1 MIFSW
6 TQVTATTETGTGRPG
21 YGPEK
26 AADGN
31 VTSYWMGD
39 FDVGA
44 VAEPVI
50 NSEAKLYSISVDSDG
65 VWFVEIRRRVKIQDT
80 LNASAQGMTV
90 HV

>member
-1 MIFSW
+1 M
-6 TQVTATTETGTGRPG
+6 TATTETGTGRPG

-50 NSEAKLYSISVDSDG
+50 NSEAKLYKCG
-65 VWFVEIRRRVKIQDT
+65 FRWEFGLLKFEEGLRFKI
-80 LNASAQGMTV
+80 L
-90 HV
+90 

>member
-1 MIFSW
+1 M
-6 TQVTATTETGTGRPG
+6 TATTETGTGRPG

-65 VWFVEIRRRVKIQDT
+65 SLVC
-80 LNASAQGMTV
+80 
-90 HV
+90 